1 MTQTAETSAPS
12 PAAPSPAAPSPAVA
26 IPAAPSPGAPAGSG
40 ADLARIRYGALLI
53 VAAFALLGVVFG
65 VAVTRFTGAADVT
78 AVVGSVAAV
87 IGTIVGAFFGVQAGS
102 SGKETA
108 EAGRAQA
115 ENAARTALAMLEPEQ
130 AAKVLKAL

>member
-1 MTQTAETSAPS
+1 MYSVVRQHAAQS
-12 PAAPSPAAPSPAVA
+12 PAAV
-26 IPAAPSPGAPAGSG
+26 PGAGQVWEMVGVIAGAG
-40 ADLARIRYGALLI
+40 PM
-53 VAAFALLGVVFG
+53 
-65 VAVTRFTGAADVT
+65 AVTRFTGAADVT

-130 AAKVLKAL
+130 AAKVLRAL